1 MLSKVKGSDK
11 MYSRT
16 FLEAWEDVAGVRA
29 EIFVMD
35 QKTGGWRYLC
45 LLLKKGYKNEPDN

>member
-11 MYSRT
+11 MYTRT